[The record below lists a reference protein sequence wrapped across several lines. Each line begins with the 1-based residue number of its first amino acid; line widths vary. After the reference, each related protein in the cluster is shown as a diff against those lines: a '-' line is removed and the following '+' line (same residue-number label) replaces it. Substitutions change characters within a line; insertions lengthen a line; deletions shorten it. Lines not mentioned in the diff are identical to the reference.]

1 MLAGGWIEK
10 SKDQHWWLNVDMFD
24 ASAPSGPKQG
34 FARRELGHMWKSI
47 LLAAFLPFGTAQAA
61 VRDLTVPMVAMTGY
75 ESTRLVGQ
83 WFEVAQTPSFLEQ
96 DCHGTTAEVTARDD
110 SRLTLK
116 IVCHKSSVT
125 GPILPLDGV
134 MAQTDPAL
142 FEVRFVKL
150 LELGNLT
157 CVVLWQADDNSM
169 VAIGSPKGEIGWIW
183 SKSAQPDAAT
193 LVQAKAALVAAGYKA
208 SAIKPVDHGK

>member
-1 MLAGGWIEK
+1 
-10 SKDQHWWLNVDMFD
+10 
-24 ASAPSGPKQG
+24 
-34 FARRELGHMWKSI
+34 MWKSI

-157 CVVLWQADDNSM
+157 FVVLWQADDNSM

>member
-1 MLAGGWIEK
+1 
-10 SKDQHWWLNVDMFD
+10 
-24 ASAPSGPKQG
+24 
-34 FARRELGHMWKSI
+34 MWKSI
-47 LLAAFLPFGTAQAA
+47 LLATLLPIGAAEAA
-61 VRDLTVPMVAMTGY
+61 VRDLSVPMVAVAGY
-75 ESTRLVGQ
+75 EPARLVGQ

-96 DCHGTTAEVTARDD
+96 DCHGTTAEVASRDD

-116 IVCHKSSVT
+116 IVCHKSRVS

-157 CVVLWQADDNSM
+157 FVVLWQADDNSM
-169 VAIGSPKGEIGWIW
+169 AAIGSPKGDIGWIW
-183 SKSAQPDAAT
+183 SKSVHPDAAT
-193 LVQAKAALVAAGYKA
+193 LQKAKAALVAAGYKA
-208 SAIKPVDHGK
+208 SAIKPVDQGE